1 MKNYFDY
8 ADKNGNFHTMILNGF
23 AVQLSMLDVQEREL
37 FVYNAFLERA
47 RRVAKYYCHKHGM
60 SEKTALLY
68 IASGLYA
75 KFLDLRERDI
85 KKHDGIHF
93 NSMEYC
99 NMLRVFKQL
108 RYALDRANCKPTTA
122 YTQTYYAPR
131 VAVSFSNGR
140 ELVIPGHTVKGTL
153 QERPEVNNT
162 KMFDIIDVV
171 EMWENR
177 YSRKH
182 ARFMEAVNALN
193 SERDDTTVKISLNE
207 NELNDDDA
215 RAVRSKACKLA
226 RDKNDLRN
234 MVNLNGTYPEPL
246 QELLHKCE
254 RERARRTLSSDKR
267 YVDVMR
273 IVSSTHEMSSTER
286 AIVARFRERNN
297 LFFNRYDDKGKCVS
311 SEPMTRDELIYLVR

>member
-1 MKNYFDY
+1 MKNYLEY
-8 ADKNGNFHTMILNGF
+8 ADKNGNFHTMNLNGY

-37 FVYNAFLERA
+37 FVYNSFLERA
-47 RRVAKYYCHKHGM
+47 RRVAKYYCDKHNM
-60 SEKTALLY
+60 DEKTAVLY

-85 KKHDGIHF
+85 KKHDGVHF

-122 YTQTYYAPR
+122 YTQTYYAPG
-131 VAVSFSNGR
+131 VAVSFDNGR
-140 ELVIPGHTVKGTL
+140 ELVVPGHTVKGVL
-153 QERPEVNNT
+153 QERPQVTNT

-177 YSRKH
+177 YSRKR

-193 SERDDTTVKISLNE
+193 SERDDTDVKISLNE

-215 RAVRSKACKLA
+215 RAIRSKMARMS

-234 MVNLNGTYPEPL
+234 MVELNGVYPGPL
-246 QELLHKCE
+246 QELLQVCE
-254 RERARRTLSSDKR
+254 RERARQALASDKR
-267 YVDVMR
+267 YADVMR
-273 IVSSTHEMSSTER
+273 IVASKKDMTSTER
-286 AIVARFRERNN
+286 NIIARFRERNN

-311 SEPMTRDELIYLVR
+311 SEPITRDELIYLIG

>member
-1 MKNYFDY
+1 MKNYLDY
-8 ADKNGNFHTMILNGF
+8 ADKNGNFHTMNLNGY

-37 FVYNAFLERA
+37 FVYKSFLERA
-47 RRVAKYYCHKHGM
+47 RRVAKYYCDKHDM
-60 SEKTALLY
+60 DEKTAVLY

-131 VAVSFSNGR
+131 VAISFNNGR

-153 QERPEVNNT
+153 QERPEIT
-162 KMFDIIDVV
+162 SMKMFDIIDVM

-177 YSRKH
+177 YSRKR
-182 ARFMEAVNALN
+182 ARFLEAVNALN
-193 SERDDTTVKISLNE
+193 SERDNTAVKISLNE

-215 RAVRSKACKLA
+215 RVVRSKACKLA

-234 MVNLNGTYPEPL
+234 MVELNGVYPGPL
-246 QELLHKCE
+246 QELLQECE
-254 RERARRTLSSDKR
+254 RERARHALASDKR
-267 YVDVMR
+267 YADVMR
-273 IVSSTHEMSSTER
+273 ITASKKEMTSTER
-286 AIVARFRERNN
+286 NIIARFRERNN
-297 LFFNRYDDKGKCVS
+297 LYYKRYDDDGKCVS
-311 SEPMTRDELIYLVR
+311 SEPMTRDELIYLIG